1 MAQFL
6 KLNQSLMIS
15 DNLKQVKSRIDSVQ
29 SRKKVELIA
38 VSKTRST
45 KEIQEAVDAG
55 QVHFGENYLQESI
68 EKINFFK
75 GSGLIWHFI
84 GPIQSNKTSAI
95 ADNFDWVHSV
105 DRIKVATRLSD
116 QRNPALGSLNILI
129 QVNVDREET
138 KSGVDIENVGEIVS
152 EIESLPNLSL
162 RGFMTI
168 PRPENSQNSF
178 VEMKQLISK
187 YPNLDSLSM
196 GMSADLEIAIKN
208 GANLVRVGTDIFG
221 QRSYN

>member
-15 DNLKQVKSRIDSVQ
+15 DNLKLVKSRIDSVQ

-116 QRNPALGSLNILI
+116 QRNPALGPLNILI

-178 VEMKQLISK
+178 AEMKQLISK

>member
-138 KSGVDIENVGEIVS
+138 KSGVNIENVGDIVS

-178 VEMKQLISK
+178 AEMKQLISK

>member
-138 KSGVDIENVGEIVS
+138 KSGVDIENVEEIVS

-178 VEMKQLISK
+178 AEMKQLISK

>member
-138 KSGVDIENVGEIVS
+138 KSGVDIKNVGEIVS
-152 EIESLPNLSL
+152 KIEGLPNLSL

-178 VEMKQLISK
+178 AEMKQLISK

>member
-6 KLNQSLMIS
+6 KLNQFLMIS

-29 SRKKVELIA
+29 SSQKIELIA
-38 VSKTRST
+38 VSKTRSLS
-45 KEIQEAVDAG
+45 EIQEAVEAG

-75 GSGLIWHFI
+75 ESGLTWHFI
-84 GPIQSNKTSAI
+84 GPIQSNKTSSI

-105 DRIKVATRLSD
+105 DRIKIAKRLSE
-116 QRNPALGSLNILI
+116 QRNPALGALKILI
-129 QVNVDREET
+129 QVNVDKEQT
-138 KSGVDIENVGEIVS
+138 KSGVNIEKVGELVE
-152 EIESLPNLSL
+152 EIEKLPNLSL

-168 PRPENSQNSF
+168 PKPENSQNSF
-178 VEMKQLISK
+178 AEMKHLISK

-196 GMSADLEIAIKN
+196 GMSSDLEIAIEN